1 MTFPS
6 HVINGAL
13 CYIIHDGQV
22 LLLQRNRPP
31 HVGLW
36 SAPGGKMEHGESPQ
50 ETVAREIVEETG
62 LTIHNPVLRAL
73 QTSVDRFYPVHW
85 MLYIF
90 TATTFSGQL
99 INSTEGVLQ
108 WHMLEAVAQ
117 LARPYPDTCYWDF
130 VVNQQ
135 AGLWQGKFVYNT
147 PEQLLEET
155 IYA

>member
-6 HVINGAL
+6 HIINGAL
-13 CYIIHDGQV
+13 CYIIHNGQI

-50 ETVAREIVEETG
+50 ETVIREIYEETG
-62 LTIHNPVLRAL
+62 LTIYNPVLRAL
-73 QTSVDRFYPVHW
+73 QTSIDVYYPVHW

-90 TATTFSGQL
+90 VATAFTGQV
-99 INSTEGVLQ
+99 INSTEGTLQ
-108 WHMLEAVAQ
+108 WHTIDAVPQ
-117 LARPYPDTCYWDF
+117 LTRPYPDTRYWEF
-130 VVNQQ
+130 IVNHR
-135 AGLWQGKFVYNT
+135 AGFWQGKFVYNT
-147 PEQLLEET
+147 AEHLLEEV